1 MGMARDTQLS
11 LFQRFFQGPQQMLT
25 RTVRMLV
32 LACHITIRFLHRLAA
47 LDWGWPFQQ
56 SW

>member
-25 RTVRMLV
+25 RTVRMPYWHV
-32 LACHITIRFLHRLAA
+32 I
-47 LDWGWPFQQ
+47 
-56 SW
+56 